1 MNLATNAVLIFIDWH
16 VHLSGLEVVVEAQD
30 IPAWLRLK
38 SGTVEFKS
46 TSMILKNPYQA
57 LSLAACHFGSHGG
70 RYAGGRG
77 CGTACRPEAT
87 VCALGN

>member
-1 MNLATNAVLIFIDWH
+1 VNLATNAVLIFIDWH

-46 TSMILKNPYQA
+46 TSTI
-57 LSLAACHFGSHGG
+57 
-70 RYAGGRG
+70 
-77 CGTACRPEAT
+77 
-87 VCALGN
+87 

>member
-1 MNLATNAVLIFIDWH
+1 MRRGGSAHRRISRKFQQQRGHFDMVWNLATNAVLIFIDWH

-46 TSMILKNPYQA
+46 TSMI
-57 LSLAACHFGSHGG
+57 
-70 RYAGGRG
+70 
-77 CGTACRPEAT
+77 
-87 VCALGN
+87 